1 MWRHARPR
9 WLVALSIYL
18 SMWRCSSRFRCFPP
32 RNTGRGTRRSLAR
45 RLWRCRVDTRGARQH
60 VDPWLTKAAL
70 PNATLSCP
78 IVVSWLTLGGR
89 IDAMAGLPPRAASPL
104 SNDSRPLTLFAPNDG
119 SSYVIV
125 SAELPRPN
133 EMLVIGERATAVLQP
148 SRATA
153 VLQPCYS
160 HQGLTHTPC
169 LVPRA
174 QTARAAAC
182 ESRPRASLTRP
193 SAQPHCGARAASR
206 PSSAS

>member
-1 MWRHARPR
+1 MQRVSAVFLLEHRARHE
-9 WLVALSIYL
+9 ALSCTKN
-18 SMWRCSSRFRCFPP
+18 SGGAACE
-32 RNTGRGTRRSLAR
+32 
-45 RLWRCRVDTRGARQH
+45 TRGARQQ
-60 VDPWLTKAAL
+60 VDPEITVRRHCPMRLSPAPLWSHGLPSAAGS
-70 PNATLSCP
+70 TQ
-78 IVVSWLTLGGR
+78 
-89 IDAMAGLPPRAASPL
+89 MAGLPPRAASPL